1 MRACDQINYFDI
13 LKQSTWISKSS
24 RFNFFEST
32 FTVYMPLFPHGN
44 PKFGALLKHWQLSS
58 SKKKRH

>member
-1 MRACDQINYFDI
+1 MD
-13 LKQSTWISKSS
+13 LKSKPLK
-24 RFNFFEST
+24 FFESKL
-32 FTVYMPLFPHGN
+32 TVYTPLFPYGN